1 MCESK
6 AGAKGGFVL
15 NSDQIVET
23 REMSV
28 GIEVGGTFTD
38 WVVVRRGRVIR
49 TGKVL
54 STPGRP
60 EVGVLHA
67 LQEAAVTPGE
77 LGALLH
83 GSTVATN
90 VVVERKGPECA
101 LITTQGFRDVIF
113 IQRQAKTR
121 LFDLRYTQPE
131 ALVTRD
137 RVLEVDEKM
146 GPNGISRRPLRMNG
160 LLESVDNLIR
170 NERVQSVAVCLLH
183 SYGNPAHEEEIEVAL
198 RKRFPDLYITLSS
211 SVVPQFREYERTSTC
226 LMSAYTKPVVD
237 RYISKLEQSLQ
248 EGGYHCR
255 FSVIQAN
262 GGSVPASAIRQ
273 HAVKMVLSGPAAGVV
288 GATAAAKRAGIPN
301 IITFDMGGTSTDVCL
316 VDNGQPRVTT
326 DYKIDG
332 LPLQLPMI
340 DITTVGAGGGSIA
353 RIDRGGILQV
363 GPSSAGADPGPA
375 CYGQGGEEFTVT
387 DANVALGYLRPQQFF
402 GGKMSLDV
410 PAAEQALKRLA
421 DALEMSPLT
430 AAEGVRQLV
439 NVNMARAVRLVSVE
453 RGYDPR
459 EYTIV
464 AYGGGGPL
472 HAASL
477 AGELGIQQVLVPAN
491 AGLVSAYGLL
501 IANTQQDFMVTRIS
515 RAIEVRF
522 EDLATTFGSLEN
534 RARNE
539 FADYGMAQDEVR
551 IHHFIDMRYV
561 GQAYELTVP
570 VEEFTSGARPMAELA
585 QSFHEF
591 HFKRY
596 GHALTQ
602 ADVEVVSY
610 RIIAV
615 RASELHDID
624 PAPSDA
630 TPRPPGDGLIAID
643 GRSVVCRFYDRAG
656 LVTGDQLPGP
666 AVIEEP
672 TATTFVPVGWTAT
685 VDAFLNVLLRRD
697 D

>member
-1 MCESK
+1 
-6 AGAKGGFVL
+6 VT
-15 NSDQIVET
+15 NSDLIVET
-23 REMSV
+23 RELSV

-38 WVVVRRGRVIR
+38 WVVVRRGQVIR

-60 EVGVLHA
+60 EAGVLDA
-67 LQEAAVTPGE
+67 LREAAVTPGE

-90 VVVERKGPECA
+90 VVVERKGAECG

-121 LFDLRYTQPE
+121 LFDLRYTQPQ

-146 GPNGISRRPLRMNG
+146 GANGVPRRPLRMNG
-160 LLESVDNLIR
+160 LLEDVDQLIR
-170 NERVQSVAVCLLH
+170 SEGVQSVAVCLLH
-183 SYGNPAHEEEIEVAL
+183 SYGNPAHEQAIEAAL
-198 RKRFPDLYITLSS
+198 RERFPDLYITLSS
-211 SVVPQFREYERTSTC
+211 SIVPQFREYERTSTC

-237 RYISKLEQSLQ
+237 RYLSNLERSLAQ
-248 EGGYHCR
+248 GDYRCR

-340 DITTVGAGGGSIA
+340 DIATVGAGGGSIA

-363 GPSSAGADPGPA
+363 GPSSAGAVPGPA

-387 DANVALGYLRPQQFF
+387 DANVVLGYLRPHQFF

-410 PAAEQALKRLA
+410 LAAEEALDRLA
-421 DALEMSPLT
+421 PALRMPRLA

-477 AGELGIQQVLVPAN
+477 AGELGIRQVLIPAN

-515 RAIEVRF
+515 PARDVQFA
-522 EDLATTFGSLEN
+522 DLASTFGALEE
-534 RARNE
+534 RALSE
-539 FADYGMAQDEVR
+539 FAGYGMSHDEVQ
-551 IHHFIDMRYV
+551 IQHYIDMRYV

-570 VEEFTSGARPMAELA
+570 VEEFTSEARPVTELDR
-585 QSFHEF
+585 SFHEF
-591 HFKRY
+591 HTKRY

-602 ADVEVVSY
+602 AEVEVVSY
-610 RIIAV
+610 RIVAM
-615 RASELHDID
+615 RPSELRDID

-630 TPRPPGDGLIAID
+630 TPRPPADGTIAMD
-643 GRSVVCRFYDRAG
+643 GGSVACRFYDRAG
-656 LVTGDQLPGP
+656 LVPEDRIYGP

-685 VDAFLNVLLRRD
+685 VDVFLNVLLRREN
-697 D
+697 